1 MLKKILDKLPKKM
14 SPQEASEHDLQEQV
28 KTALS
33 EKSALYIQGGNSKAF
48 YGNTVNAKYSL
59 NVSKHTGIVDYTPS
73 ELCLTVCA
81 GTRIIDL
88 EVELASNQQMLP
100 FEPPVFSETATIG
113 GTIAAGLAGPRRP
126 YSGSVRDAVLGMK
139 IINGKGEII
148 SFGGQVMKNVAG
160 YDVTR
165 LMTGSLGT
173 LGVILEVSIKVIP
186 KPLVDTT
193 IVLPYSHEEAINYFT
208 SLRTSGLPISASCYV
223 DDQVYIRLSGSKNRI
238 SNLLKK
244 EAWQTNGQVQD
255 NGDAFWQSIRNQT
268 HGFFQQHGKPLW
280 RLSVSPSSPAS
291 AQLNTDN
298 LIEWGGGLRWVSS
311 NTPANIVNSIA
322 KKKGGSAILFR
333 GNIPEVQTFPTPEP
347 ALFAIYKRL
356 KHNLDPSRIFNPDR
370 MYKGL

>member
-1 MLKKILDKLPKKM
+1 MLKKILDKLPKKI
-14 SPQEASEHDLQEQV
+14 SPQEISEHDLQEQV
-28 KTALS
+28 KTALA

-81 GTRIIDL
+81 GTRITDL
-88 EVELASNQQMLP
+88 EAELASNQQMLP
-100 FEPPVFSETATIG
+100 FEPPIFSETATIG

-223 DDQVYIRLSGSKNRI
+223 DDQVYIRLSGSKNQL

-244 EAWQTNGQVQD
+244 ESWQVHD

-268 HGFFQQHGKPLW
+268 HDFFQQQDKPLW

-298 LIEWGGGLRWVSS
+298 LIEWGGGLRWVAS

-322 KKKGGSAILFR
+322 KKKGGSATLFR

-347 ALFAIYKRL
+347 ALFSIYKRL